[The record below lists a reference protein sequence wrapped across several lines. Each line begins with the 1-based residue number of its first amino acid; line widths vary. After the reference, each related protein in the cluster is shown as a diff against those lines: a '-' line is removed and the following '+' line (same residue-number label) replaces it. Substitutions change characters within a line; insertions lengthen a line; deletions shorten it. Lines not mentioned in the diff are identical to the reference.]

1 MFFQLRR
8 LGLLGTEQW
17 SLVRLRPVAHDHT
30 ITHMTG
36 VWVSLLVALG
46 ITEMSRA
53 GQELPRNHWSII
65 GMELLTVHLYKSYFL
80 TRKLRTKGQEGTT
93 PLSMMP
99 RIAQPLPVT
108 RCGRDVTA
116 ESQAFQPER
125 NELPLLCRASRREKK
140 GKPNTTEPLSN
151 SAQCVVIT
159 SKIQA
164 LFHM

>member
-1 MFFQLRR
+1 
-8 LGLLGTEQW
+8 
-17 SLVRLRPVAHDHT
+17 
-30 ITHMTG
+30 
-36 VWVSLLVALG
+36 
-46 ITEMSRA
+46 
-53 GQELPRNHWSII
+53 
-65 GMELLTVHLYKSYFL
+65 MELLTVPLYKSYFL
-80 TRKLRTKGQEGTT
+80 TRKRRTKGQEETT

-159 SKIQA
+159 SKIHSFTCNSDTTLLQKI
-164 LFHM
+164 LRRLLLVESFNGGIEN